1 MRSTKTLLV
10 LAGLVAAGAAATAVS
25 AERRMEPVSTTAK
38 EMLASLDAA
47 SRREAKDGCVED
59 DGRGGR
65 RLCGASADRAKAMH
79 DDVVDAIDAFGAR
92 PKEKRDGAIARVRSF
107 RGNAALRVEY
117 RSTGPNPYADDDGR
131 RIETYVDDHDFEYW
145 IDPANDVLVQ
155 AGPGPDWHPTA
166 PAVGQERLSVA
177 ELRAKAEALIAAE
190 MPDFPERKASFHPLE
205 DNKARQTYFFRWDDF
220 STPVKE
226 SGLPPFV
233 QVALRADGT
242 LASYTNTLTR

>member
-10 LAGLVAAGAAATAVS
+10 LAGLVAAGATATAVS
-25 AERRMEPVSTTAK
+25 AERRMVPVSTSAK
-38 EMLASLDAA
+38 EMLSSLDAA
-47 SRREAKDGCVED
+47 SRREAEGGCVEE
-59 DGRGGR
+59 DGRGGK
-65 RLCGASADRAKAMH
+65 RLCGASAEKAKAMH
-79 DDVVDAIDAFGAR
+79 DDVVNVIDAFGAR
-92 PKEKRDGAIARVRSF
+92 PKEKRDNALSHIRSF
-107 RGNAALRVEY
+107 RKNRGLRVDY

-166 PAVGQERLSVA
+166 PKAGTERLTVA
-177 ELRAKAEALIAAE
+177 ELRAKAEAYVLAE
-190 MPDFPERKASFHPLE
+190 MPDFAERRPSLHPLE
-205 DNKARQTYFFRWDDF
+205 DNKGKQTYFFRWDDF
-220 STPVKE
+220 STPMKE

-233 QVALRADGT
+233 QVALNADGS

>member
-25 AERRMEPVSTTAK
+25 AERRMVPVSTTAK
-38 EMLASLDAA
+38 EMLSSLDTA
-47 SRREAKDGCVED
+47 SRREAQDGCVED

-65 RLCGASADRAKAMH
+65 RLCGDSAKRAKAMH

-92 PKEKRDGAIARVRSF
+92 PKEMRETALARIRSF
-107 RGNAALRVEY
+107 RKNAALRVDY

-155 AGPGPDWHPTA
+155 VGPGPDWHPAA
-166 PAVGQERLSVA
+166 PKAGTERLSVA
-177 ELRAKAEALIAAE
+177 ELRAKAEAFILAE
-190 MPDFPERKASFHPLE
+190 LPDFKERKPSFHPLE
-205 DNKARQTYFFRWDDF
+205 DNKGKQTYFFRWDDF

-226 SGLPPFV
+226 TGMPPFV
-233 QVALRADGT
+233 QVALNADGS